1 MVAHEEC
8 VGHVGE
14 LLAVLVGQVERAGL
28 FVRHYVVH
36 KACAGGAGVAKPH
49 HLHRGRAE
57 GEDLVTRTL
66 RVAVH
71 VDQDV
76 DTVRV
81 DPVGGL
87 V

>member
-1 MVAHEEC
+1 MVANEEW

-14 LLAVLVGQVERAGL
+14 LLAVMVGRVERAGL

-49 HLHRGRAE
+49 HLQPGRTE
-57 GEDLVTRTL
+57 GEDLVARIL
-66 RVAVH
+66 RAAIH

-76 DTVRV
+76 SV
-81 DPVGGL
+81 
-87 V
+87 